1 MRGLVATMKEQQAE
15 ATRLERIKA
24 DMEAASAS

>member
-1 MRGLVATMKEQQAE
+1 MKGLVATMQEQQAE

-24 DMEAASAS
+24 DVEAASAG

>member
-1 MRGLVATMKEQQAE
+1 MKGLAATMQKQQSE

-24 DMEAASAS
+24 DVEAARAG